1 MEEVKQGG
9 EGERE
14 KVEAAKNQAE
24 RGGDPGEEAR
34 GYMEK
39 IAQNPHDVE
48 SHVKLSKILLAR
60 RQTEQ
65 AVAHLWPAVQVLEL
79 EPEFPEAWIC
89 LSNCQQA
96 LGKLEEAADSLV
108 RVSTLRPDIADWYAC
123 SMTVSL
129 CYVTSGPTNH
139 DEDDHLYP

>member
-1 MEEVKQGG
+1 MPSEGLPTELAATLGVDSSSSQLTNSAVASESITQEEVKQGG

-65 AVAHLWPAVQVLEL
+65 AVAHLWPAVQVL
-79 EPEFPEAWIC
+79 PSIVMS
-89 LSNCQQA
+89 LS
-96 LGKLEEAADSLV
+96 LL
-108 RVSTLRPDIADWYAC
+108 
-123 SMTVSL
+123 
-129 CYVTSGPTNH
+129 
-139 DEDDHLYP
+139 